1 MLLKPTADQQSLRET
16 TARFLAAT
24 VPPGRLRELHRDDAG
39 FDRAWWER
47 GAELGWTSLLVP
59 EAGGGGSVSGRPV
72 VDATRLAHE
81 FGFHAAPGP
90 LLPCNLVAA
99 ALGAARPSHPE
110 VLKGLLSGSV
120 VGSWCLTE
128 ARPDGARPEGIATT
142 VTLEGGELVVEGSKR
157 PVESAAQAQWLLV
170 TGRTG
175 SGLTQVLVPAAT
187 PGVRLEPMTS
197 VDLTRRFWAARF
209 EGVRVPVEMAVGPVG
224 GAAPQVER
232 QLRCGLVLLAAE
244 SVGAMQRAFETTLQ
258 WSFDRYTFGRPLA
271 SYQELKHRFADMKT
285 WLETGHALADAA
297 AAALD
302 EDDPGAAELVSAAA
316 AFIGEYGAELVQDC
330 VQIHGGI
337 GLTYEHD
344 LHLLLRRVT
353 LNRTV
358 LGTPAQHRR
367 RIAALLAE
375 EGGS

>member
-1 MLLKPTADQQSLRET
+1 MLHELTADQESLRDT

-24 VPPGRLRELHRDDAG
+24 VPAGRLRELHDDDAG
-39 FDRAWWER
+39 FDRRWWER

-59 EAGGGGSVSGRPV
+59 EAAGGGSVSGRPV
-72 VDATRLAHE
+72 VDATLLAHE

-90 LLPCNLVAA
+90 LLSCNLVAA
-99 ALGAARPSHPE
+99 ALGAAGPAHAGI
-110 VLKGLLSGSV
+110 LQGLLSGSL

-128 ARPDGARPEGIATT
+128 AHPDGHRPEGVTT
-142 VTLEGGELVVEGSKR
+142 SVAVDGGELVVDGTKR
-157 PVESAAQAQWLLV
+157 PVEAAAQAEWLLV

-175 SGLTQVLVPAAT
+175 AGLTQVLVPAGA

-197 VDLTRRFWAARF
+197 VDLTRRFGLARF
-209 EGVRVPVEMAVGPVG
+209 DGVRVPAEMAVGEVG
-224 GAAPQVER
+224 DAAR
-232 QLRCGLVLLAAE
+232 QIEHQLQLGLVLLAAE
-244 SVGAMQRAFETTLQ
+244 SVGAMQQAFETTLQ

-285 WLETGHALADAA
+285 WLETGHAMADVAA
-297 AAALD
+297 SAV
-302 EDDPGAAELVSAAA
+302 ECHDPDAAELASAAA
-316 AFIGEYGAELVQDC
+316 AFIGHYGAELLQDC
-330 VQIHGGI
+330 VQMHGGI

-344 LHLLLRRVT
+344 LHLFLRRVT

-358 LGTPAQHRR
+358 LGTPSHHRR

-375 EGGS
+375 DGGT